1 MVLDMAKEV
10 IPIVKRTPV
19 IAGVCASDPFRDMR
33 RFLLKLRDEGF
44 VGVQVSLLSIS
55 FAADS

>member
-1 MVLDMAKEV
+1 MAKEV